1 MKNLQR
7 PGLVFGLILLVVASL
22 PLLAAAHEPL
32 PADGAVAVPSGQDP
46 QEPGENVAQGQD
58 PQEAGEG
65 TDQGQES
72 EAEAV
77 DVESL
82 PPVEIGVTDEQQ
94 AALQLVEQIL
104 AEQQLLLAGQNFVY
118 QAQNR
123 RDPFRSLLLL
133 RQREIAAPEL
143 RPDGLPGFLINE
155 IEVSAVARYQ
165 GRWQAMIVGVDGRT
179 YFIEVGDEL
188 YDGRVVE
195 IHDGEVVFEQE
206 VEDLMGARST
216 RRVIRS
222 MVTETQD

>member
-1 MKNLQR
+1 MKFLER
-7 PGLVFGLILLVVASL
+7 SSLIVCLILPVAGGVTLSS
-22 PLLAAAHEPL
+22 AA
-32 PADGAVAVPSGQDP
+32 
-46 QEPGENVAQGQD
+46 
-58 PQEAGEG
+58 QEAGLAEPVASA
-65 TDQGQES
+65 TLPQDPEETRQEAGQES
-72 EAEAV
+72 GQESGQEEAAEQDAASI

-82 PPVEIGVTDEQQ
+82 PAVEIGVSDEQQ
-94 AALQLVEQIL
+94 QALQLVEQIL
-104 AEQQLLLAGQNFVY
+104 AEQRLLLAGQNFIY
-118 QAQNR
+118 EAQGR

-143 RPDGLPGFLINE
+143 RPEGMPGFLINE

-179 YFIEVGDEL
+179 YFMEVGDEL

-216 RRVIRS
+216 RRVTRS